1 MGEQLRALVRPPRVS
16 VIGGAHAE
24 PPALA
29 AAEQVGTLLA
39 AEGVTVVSGGL
50 SGVMAAVCRGAVAAG
65 GTTIGILPHYEL
77 EAANPYV
84 TIPIATGI
92 GFARNL
98 AVVLNGDAVLAID
111 GSHGTLT
118 EIGYGL
124 LFFGTVVGLGTW
136 QVPGVVPVGTP
147 TEAVDA
153 LRPLWQARTRAPL
166 RGLHHPPPALMLPP
180 EEGWALQP
188 DQPKR

>member
-1 MGEQLRALVRPPRVS
+1 VPGPRRALVLS
-16 VIGGAHAE
+16 GGGARGAYE
-24 PPALA
+24 
-29 AAEQVGTLLA
+29 VGVLLA
-39 AEGVTVVSGGL
+39 VEGVTVVCGGL
-50 SGVMAAVCRGAVAAG
+50 EGVMEATCRGAVSAG

-77 EAANPYV
+77 EAANRYV
-84 TIPIATGI
+84 TVPIATGI

-136 QVPGVVPVGTP
+136 HVPGVVAVASPK
-147 TEAVDA
+147 EAVDT
-153 LRPLWQARTRAPL
+153 LRPLWQGRMRTPL
-166 RGLHHPPPALMLPP
+166 RGLHHPPPSLMLPP
-180 EEGWALQP
+180 EEDWASSAV
-188 DQPKR
+188 QPKP